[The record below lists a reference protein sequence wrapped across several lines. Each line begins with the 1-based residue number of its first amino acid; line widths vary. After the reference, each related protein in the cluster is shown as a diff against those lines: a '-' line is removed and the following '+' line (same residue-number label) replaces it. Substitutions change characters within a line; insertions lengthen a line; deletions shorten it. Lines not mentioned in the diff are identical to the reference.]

1 MDPLVQFYILGGL
14 VLILLAL
21 VGLLAKKQG

>member
-1 MDPLVQFYILGGL
+1 MDPLVQFYILGAL
-14 VLILLAL
+14 VLILIAL